1 MKAEIK
7 KHNGALRLAV
17 DGKIIPP
24 AAYITYVTPKAR
36 YEDFASRGYKLF
48 SLPIFFS
55 SKTLNEY
62 AQYPCFGYPVFDT
75 DEPAWD
81 LVDADFRKIIAACPD
96 AMIFPRVNV
105 SPSEAWERANP
116 DELNDVG
123 MVQLHRPSFSSD
135 KWAAETMRLLGLF
148 IDHVKASDYANNV
161 IGYQIAAGN
170 TEEWLAQDKNASIS
184 KRSREKFAAWISAT
198 GNAATEENYFAF
210 LSDVVADRICD
221 LAKFTKARAGADA
234 LVGSFYGYSLQFLD
248 RTICHS
254 SLARV
259 LDSPDVDFICSPVS
273 YEQGRALGRDHSTML
288 PWSSLAEHGKLY
300 FAEND
305 TRTHLTRSPFPDN
318 PYFDLPVFLP
328 RTKYDAT
335 EMIKLHYSRAM
346 ITGCGHWWFDMFGGW
361 FADADYMALLGKTR
375 EISAASLAKS
385 LASVSE
391 IGVFLDERA
400 VNYISDCDLL
410 AGFRQYTRDL
420 LGAIGAPVDCY
431 LSSDYDRVKSRYKAI
446 ILIETCPT
454 SDSAAIK
461 ADAHRRGVSCFIIDK
476 DNFNENPT
484 TVREFCRQCGV
495 HIYSDKD
502 AVIYANES
510 YLFLHT
516 VTAGAP
522 NIKMPTGKALRPLLN
537 DDDVNAPLP
546 ACYGRLFEII

>member
-24 AAYITYVTPKAR
+24 DAYITYITPKAR
-36 YEDFASRGYKLF
+36 YEDFAALGFKLF

-55 SKTLNEY
+55 SKTLNEN

-75 DEPAWD
+75 DEPTWD

-105 SPSEAWERANP
+105 SLSEAWERANP

-123 MVQLHRPSFSSD
+123 MVDLHRPSFSSD
-135 KWAAETMRLLGLF
+135 KWAAEAMRLLGLF
-148 IDHVKASDYANNV
+148 IDHVKASDYAGNV

-170 TEEWLAQDKNASIS
+170 TEEWLAQDGNGSIS
-184 KRSREKFAAWISAT
+184 KRSREKFAEWISAT

-210 LSDVVADRICD
+210 LSDIVAMRICD
-221 LAKFTKARAGADA
+221 LAQFAKERAGAGV
-234 LVGSFYGYSLQFLD
+234 LVGSFYGYSLQFLE
-248 RTICHS
+248 RTICHN

-259 LDSPDVDFICSPVS
+259 LDCSSVDFICSPVS

-305 TRTHLTRSPFPDN
+305 TRTHLTRSPFPGN
-318 PYFDLPVFLP
+318 PYFDLPVFRP
-328 RTKYDAT
+328 RTKYDAI

-346 ITGCGHWWFDMFGGW
+346 RTGCGHWWFDMFGGW
-361 FADADYMALLGKTR
+361 FADAEYMALLGKTR
-375 EISAASLAKS
+375 EISEASLNKS
-385 LASVSE
+385 LAPVSE
-391 IGVFLDERA
+391 IGVFIDERA
-400 VNYISDCDLL
+400 VNFITNSELL
-410 AGFRQYTRDL
+410 AGFRQHTRDC
-420 LGAIGAPVDCY
+420 LGSIGAPIDCY
-431 LSSDYDRVKSRYKAI
+431 LSSDYNRVKARYKAV
-446 ILIETCPT
+446 ILIEACTT
-454 SDSAAIK
+454 SDSAAIRT
-461 ADAHRRGVSCFIIDK
+461 DAHRRGVGCFIIGEQ
-476 DNFNENPT
+476 NYNESPS
-484 TVREFCRQCGV
+484 VIREFCRHCGV

-522 NIKMPTGKALRPLLN
+522 NIKMPKGKALRPLIDN
-537 DDDVNAPLP
+537 DDPNADLP

>member
-17 DGKIIPP
+17 EGEIIPP
-24 AAYITYVTPKAR
+24 DAYITYVTPKAR
-36 YEDFASRGYKLF
+36 YEDFAERGYKLF

-96 AMIFPRVNV
+96 ALIFPRVNV
-105 SPSEAWERANP
+105 SVNESWERANP

-123 MVQLHRPSFSSD
+123 MVELHRPSFSSD

-148 IDHVKASDYANNV
+148 IDHVKASDYSNNV

-170 TEEWLAQDKNASIS
+170 TEEWLAQDRNGSIS
-184 KRSREKFAAWISAT
+184 KRSREKFDEWLKAT
-198 GNAATEENYFAF
+198 GRDRTEGNYFEF
-210 LSDVVADRICD
+210 LSDVVAMRICD
-221 LAKFTKARAGADA
+221 LARFTKERAGANA
-234 LVGSFYGYSLQFLD
+234 LVGTFYGYSLQFLE
-248 RTICHS
+248 RTICHNAL
-254 SLARV
+254 SLV
-259 LDSPDVDFICSPVS
+259 LDCNDVDFICSPVS
-273 YEQGRALGRDHSTML
+273 YEQGRVLGRDHSTML

-305 TRTHLTRSPFPDN
+305 TRTHLTRSPFPEN

-328 RTKYDAT
+328 RTKYDAI

-361 FADADYMALLGKTR
+361 FADAEYMDLLGKMR
-375 EISAASLAKS
+375 EISEASLNKS

-391 IGVFLDERA
+391 IGVFIDERA
-400 VNYISDCDLL
+400 VNFISNYDLL
-410 AGFRQYTRDL
+410 SGFRQHTRDVI
-420 LGAIGAPVDCY
+420 GAIGAPVDCY
-431 LSSDYDRVKSRYKAI
+431 LSCDYDHVKERYKAI
-446 ILIETCPT
+446 ILIEACAT
-454 SDSAAIK
+454 SDSVAIRS
-461 ADAHRRGVSCFIIDK
+461 DALRRGVGCFIIGEQ
-476 DNFNENPT
+476 NYNERPA
-484 TVREFCRQCGV
+484 VIREFCRKCGV

-516 VTAGAP
+516 ITDGTP
-522 NIKMPTGKALRPLLN
+522 DIKLPVSKRLSPLLDSN
-537 DDDVNAPLP
+537 DVNAYLP